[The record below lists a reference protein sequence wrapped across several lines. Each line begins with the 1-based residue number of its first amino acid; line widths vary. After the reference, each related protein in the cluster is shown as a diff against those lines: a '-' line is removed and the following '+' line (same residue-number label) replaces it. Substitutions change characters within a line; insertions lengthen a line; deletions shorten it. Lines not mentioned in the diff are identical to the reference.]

1 METVEDVINRKACGT
16 AAVRGLS
23 LQIIAEMNLLVPN
36 VLVSI
41 EGLNIKATDLAVN
54 PYLQPAAKE
63 ALRRAIAARG
73 GATLQINSAYR
84 TIAQQFLLR
93 SWFEMGSCGITAAAL
108 PGRSNH
114 EDGLALDIPVADPD
128 HPDRDPEFV
137 AWRTAL
143 ENEDW
148 EWFGWF
154 SSDVFHFTYRGT
166 SVRDDI
172 GDIGVNAFQRL
183 WDRQHPDDRI
193 DDGGFWGPQTA
204 ARLRI
209 SPADGFSTK
218 KLLKL
223 IDPNMT
229 GEDISKV
236 QQALVNA
243 RFLTTSQ
250 VTDVYDAVTQVAVKN
265 FQEANGLGK
274 DGIVGTQTRKFLG
287 LPA

>member
-1 METVEDVINRKACGT
+1 MATVEDVINGQACGT

-41 EGLNIKATDLAVN
+41 EGLNIKATSLAVN

-73 GATLQINSAYR
+73 KTLTINSAYR

-114 EDGLALDIPVADPD
+114 EDGLALDTSDFNDWIV
-128 HPDRDPEFV
+128 
-137 AWRTAL
+137 AL
-143 ENEDW
+143 EDERW
-148 EWFGWF
+148 EWFGRF
-154 SSDVFHFTYRGT
+154 STDDVHFTFKDVG
-166 SVRDDI
+166 VRDDI
-172 GDIGVNAFQRL
+172 GDIGVKAFQRL
-183 WDRQHPDDRI
+183 WNTHNPNDLIQA
-193 DDGGFWGPQTA
+193 DGIWGDQTA

-209 SPADGFSTK
+209 SPAEGFSTK

-223 IDPNMT
+223 INPNMT

-243 RFLTTSQ
+243 GFLTASQ
-250 VTDVYDAVTQVAVKN
+250 VTDVYDSITQVAVKN
-265 FQEANGLGK
+265 FQEAKGLGK
-274 DGIVGTQTRKFLG
+274 DGIVGSQTRKFLG

>member
-1 METVEDVINRKACGT
+1 MATVENIIQSKDCST

-41 EGLNIKATDLAVN
+41 EGLNIKATSLAVN

-73 GATLQINSAYR
+73 GATLEINSAYR

-93 SWFEMGSCGITAAAL
+93 TWFEMGACDIADAAL

-114 EDGLALDIPVADPD
+114 EDGLALDTSDFNDWIV
-128 HPDRDPEFV
+128 
-137 AWRTAL
+137 AL
-143 ENEDW
+143 ENERW
-148 EWFGWF
+148 EWFGRF
-154 SSDVFHFTYRGT
+154 SRDDVHFSFEGVG
-166 SVRDDI
+166 VRNDI
-172 GDIGVNAFQRL
+172 GDIGVKAFQRL
-183 WDRQHPDDRI
+183 WNTHNPTDRI
-193 DDGGFWGPQTA
+193 EDDGLWGNQTA
-204 ARLRI
+204 ARLKI

-243 RFLTTSQ
+243 GFLTASQ
-250 VTDVYDAVTQVAVKN
+250 VTDVYDSITQVAVKN

>member
-1 METVEDVINRKACGT
+1 MATVQDIIDNRDCNIGT

-23 LQIIAEMNLLVPN
+23 LQIIAEMNLLVPS

-41 EGLNIKATDLAVN
+41 EGLNIKATSSAVN

-73 GATLQINSAYR
+73 KTLTINSAYR
-84 TIAQQFLLR
+84 TIAQQFVLR
-93 SWFEMGSCGITAAAL
+93 SWFEMGSCGIADAAL

-114 EDGLALDIPVADPD
+114 EDGLALDTSDFNDWIV
-128 HPDRDPEFV
+128 E
-137 AWRTAL
+137 L
-143 ENEDW
+143 ENERW
-148 EWFGWF
+148 EWFGRF
-154 SSDVFHFTYRGT
+154 SDDDVHFSFEGVG
-166 SVRDDI
+166 VRDDI
-172 GDIGVNAFQRL
+172 GDIGIKAFQRL
-183 WDRQHPDDRI
+183 WNTHNSNDLI
-193 DDGGFWGPQTA
+193 TVDGLWGNQTA
-204 ARLRI
+204 ARLRM
-209 SPADGFSTK
+209 SPVDGFSTK

-223 IDPNMT
+223 LNPNMQ

-243 RFLTTSQ
+243 GFLTATQ
-250 VTDVYDAVTQVAVKN
+250 VNGVYDSVTQIAVKN

-287 LPA
+287 LPI